1 MVLVEGS
8 DLASAQSHSVP
19 SMISTCQNFEQCTI
33 LLSVALAFRRSCS
46 DRKEGRCRAELRHP
60 TDKIMDCVDY
70 HTSMNVEGNF
80 LARRLGRRVSK
91 GKAVI
96 MIAINGG
103 AVLCRR

>member
-1 MVLVEGS
+1 MVLEGS

-46 DRKEGRCRAELRHP
+46 DRKEGRCRAELRFP
-60 TDKIMDCVDY
+60 TDKMMDCVDY
-70 HTSMNVEGNF
+70 HSCMNVEGKS
-80 LARRLGRRVSK
+80 LARLLERRVTH

-96 MIAINGG
+96 Q
-103 AVLCRR
+103 